1 MLNLFSF
8 LIGVVALVLAIF
20 AFIPFLGWANW
31 FIIPLAMV
39 GTLLGFLSKSNSG
52 RNLNLAVIVIGI
64 IRLAL
69 GGGFF

>member
-8 LIGVVALVLAIF
+8 LIGLVALALAIV
-20 AFIPFLGWANW
+20 AFIPLLGWANW

-64 IRLAL
+64 IRLSL
-69 GGGFF
+69 GGGFI